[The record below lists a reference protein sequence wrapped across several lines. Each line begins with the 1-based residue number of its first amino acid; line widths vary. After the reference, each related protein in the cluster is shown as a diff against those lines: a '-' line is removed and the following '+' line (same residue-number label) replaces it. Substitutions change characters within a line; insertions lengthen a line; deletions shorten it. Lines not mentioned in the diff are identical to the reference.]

1 MEKKVVYDDL
11 RYGQFS
17 DKAVVDGRVRK
28 ITYKSDVD
36 TVTAVLPHFWDFARN
51 LRSTLP
57 SSSLSLP
64 PNTYLQTWTL
74 NTACFSKIPAPAQ
87 SVIERT

>member
-51 LRSTLP
+51 LRSTFLFP
-57 SSSLSLP
+57 PRSLS
-64 PNTYLQTWTL
+64 T
-74 NTACFSKIPAPAQ
+74 S
-87 SVIERT
+87 